1 MEARE
6 AAQGAEHFGKKP
18 SSFQNAVYRAI
29 GVRRVPDRQKNVTET
44 SKYSGQDDLQRSS
57 QQLINLVF
65 ANAGALIQLCS
76 SHLKT
81 GSHTVVTR
89 RFPCEKAL
97 KIFIPKLFLVT
108 HGI

>member
-1 MEARE
+1 MTD
-6 AAQGAEHFGKKP
+6 K
-18 SSFQNAVYRAI
+18 I
-29 GVRRVPDRQKNVTET
+29 VTEP

-57 QQLINLVF
+57 QQLTNLVS

-76 SHLKT
+76 SNLKT
-81 GSHTVVTR
+81 GSHSVVTR

-97 KIFIPKLFLVT
+97 NIFIPKLFLGT